1 MVLLMTDEPG
11 YRGQGFKP
19 QCADKVAMLRKYC
32 NENGFDKM
40 NIQVDGGINTV
51 TAATVK
57 DAGANVLVAGTYL
70 FRAVDMKAA
79 ADAIR

>member
-1 MVLLMTDEPG
+1 
-11 YRGQGFKP
+11 
-19 QCADKVAMLRKYC
+19 MLRKHC

-40 NIQVDGGINTV
+40 NIQVDGGINKA

-70 FRAVDMKAA
+70 FRAEDMKAA